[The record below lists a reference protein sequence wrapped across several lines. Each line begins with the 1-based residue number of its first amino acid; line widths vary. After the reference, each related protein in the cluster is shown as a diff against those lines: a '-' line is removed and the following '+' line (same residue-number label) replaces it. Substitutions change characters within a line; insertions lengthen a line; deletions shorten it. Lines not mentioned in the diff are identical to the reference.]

1 MVPGALIAGLWGGL
15 LALERRA
22 FLQAALSRPL
32 PAAVGV
38 GALLGDATA
47 GLMVGLVFEL
57 LYLGGASL
65 GGAHADHEMSPA
77 VAAAAL
83 AATMGDATGAD
94 STATHWALCILLCA
108 PLGIA
113 GRLVET
119 RLDARARRYFA
130 RLVDAADHG
139 QVERAVRQ
147 NLRAMWPHF
156 VFYGLATGLVTFLGP
171 PLTTLLQSAPPSLLR
186 GLAGAYPL
194 LGTVAAATAVN
205 ASQGQGRLRV
215 AALVALLVAL
225 LLLGALGVRT
235 WA

>member
-1 MVPGALIAGLWGGL
+1 MVSGALIAGLWGGL

-38 GALLGDATA
+38 GAMLGDATA

-77 VAAAAL
+77 VAGAAL
-83 AATMGDATGAD
+83 AATMGGATGA

-139 QVERAVRQ
+139 HVERAVRQ

-156 VFYGLATGLVTFLGP
+156 AFYGLVTGLVTLLGA
-171 PLTTLLQSAPPSLLR
+171 PLTALLEGAPPSLLR

-194 LGTVAAATAVN
+194 LGTVAAAAAVN

-215 AALVALLVAL
+215 AAVAALVMAL

>member
-1 MVPGALIAGLWGGL
+1 MVSGALIAGLWGGL

-38 GALLGDATA
+38 GAMLGDPTA

-77 VAAAAL
+77 VAGAAL
-83 AATMGDATGAD
+83 AATLGGASGD

-156 VFYGLATGLVTFLGP
+156 AFYGLVTGLVTLLGP
-171 PLTTLLQSAPPSLLR
+171 PLAALLEHAPPALLR

-194 LGTVAAATAVN
+194 LGTVAAAAAVN

-215 AALVALLVAL
+215 AAVVALVTALV
-225 LLLGALGVRT
+225 LLGALGVRT